1 MTQEPARPVDEV
13 ARSSRR
19 TLSALVVL
27 LAAAFAVRAFAAVN
41 KSLVLDEFHSW
52 FHATRPSAQAFF
64 ETLKLDNHPPLGFA
78 AVALARALLG
88 SSELAL
94 RTPALL
100 FGLVELALLFVLA
113 RRLCGGRVAL
123 AATALLAASSLH
135 VDFSSQARMYA
146 LHSLAATVTLLALA
160 RIVAGGATRMTQGVL
175 ALSLTVAF
183 HTHYFGGQ
191 YVLAYALALSGLAAF
206 DAALRA
212 RLRQLIAPVVAASLL
227 CAPWALTGLRTQLA
241 HELPPGGDDHSL
253 AGLAEAF
260 VHLFFLNV
268 RLGGAGAREA
278 FIAGGLVVLLLAV
291 RGALHLFAD
300 PQRRSL
306 AVLCATAAFGTP
318 LMAWCLSN
326 LAPRAGFT
334 WHYVL
339 PSAAPMA
346 LLAAAGARGALR
358 WAFAAVLTLA
368 LALTG
373 LNLATRGT
381 EDFRSAV
388 ARVLELYRPG
398 DAVVSVEWQPSL
410 FPAGQPYDYYAPR
423 LSSAPPP
430 RLDARYYTL
439 PDPRVLVGVPRVI
452 LMAKSLPKWQHL
464 YGLLEADFTR
474 SQRESFGF
482 ALEVSVWERR

>member
-1 MTQEPARPVDEV
+1 MRAG
-13 ARSSRR
+13 SRVGV
-19 TLSALVVL
+19 ALV
-27 LAAAFAVRAFAAVN
+27 LAAALAVRVAAALN
-41 KSLVLDEFHSW
+41 KSLVLDEFHTW
-52 FHATRPSAQAFF
+52 FHATRPSVQAFF

-78 AVALARALLG
+78 VVALSRAVLG

-94 RTPALL
+94 RAPALL
-100 FGLVELALLFVLA
+100 FGLVELALVFVLA
-113 RRLCGGRVAL
+113 RRWWGERVAL

-160 RIVAGGATRMTQGVL
+160 RLITGAPTRTAQVVL

-191 YVLAYALALSGLAAF
+191 YVLAYALALGVLALFDERARARVRRLAA
-206 DAALRA
+206 
-212 RLRQLIAPVVAASLL
+212 PVLVASVS
-227 CAPWALTGLRTQLA
+227 CAPWALTGMREQLA
-241 HELPPGGDDHSL
+241 HALPPGGDDHSL

-260 VHLFFLNV
+260 IHLFFLNV
-268 RLGGAGAREA
+268 RLGGAGGREV
-278 FIAGGLVVLLLAV
+278 FIAGGLAVLLLAA
-291 RGALHLFAD
+291 RGAALLFD
-300 PQRRSL
+300 DIERRPL

-318 LMAWCLSN
+318 VLAWCISN

-339 PSAAPMA
+339 PSAVPMA

-358 WAFAAVLTLA
+358 WVFAVALA
-368 LALTG
+368 LAATLTA

-388 ARVLELYRPG
+388 AHVLEVRQPG
-398 DAVVSVEWQPSL
+398 DAVVSVEWQPAL

-423 LSSAPPP
+423 LSSAPAP
-430 RLDARYYTL
+430 RLEVRHYTL
-439 PDPRVLVGVPRVI
+439 PDPRVLAGVSRVI
-452 LMAKSLPKWQHL
+452 LLAKSLPRSQHL
-464 YGLLEADFTR
+464 YGLLEADFTCVE
-474 SQRESFGF
+474 REAFGF
-482 ALEVSVWERR
+482 ALEVSVWVRRR